1 MSITATLIGQI
12 ITFAILVW
20 FIGKYLWEPMTQM
33 MDDRK
38 KRIAD
43 GLAAAERGVHEQE
56 LAEQKVIERLKE
68 AKEQAAEILALAQ
81 KRGAEIIEDAKDDA
95 KAEGARLITAANA
108 EIEQEVNR
116 AKESLRAQVVDITL
130 AAAGKIVKKEID
142 AKTHGDLL
150 KDVVGQI

>member
-20 FIGKYLWEPMTQM
+20 FIGKYLWGPMTQM

-43 GLAAAERGVHEQE
+43 GLAAAERGKHEQE
-56 LAEQKVIERLKE
+56 LAEQKAKEYLKE
-68 AKEQAAEILALAQ
+68 AKEQAAEILAQAQ
-81 KRGAEIIEDAKDDA
+81 KRSAEIIEEAKIDA
-95 KAEGARLITAANA
+95 KAEGERLITAANA
-108 EIEQEVNR
+108 EIEQEINR
-116 AKESLRAQVVDITL
+116 AREVLRAQVVDITV
-130 AAAGKIVKKEID
+130 AAAGKILNKEID
-142 AKTHGDLL
+142 SKAHGTLL